1 MNDITPIA
9 EAVVMLI
16 TAVISCLLIP
26 WIRSKTTQAQRE
38 QLVAWTKIAVSAAE
52 QIFKGQGRGKE
63 KKNYVLDFLKNK
75 GIYLDEDSVNTAI
88 EAAVKQLN
96 TEGITIS

>member
-1 MNDITPIA
+1 MNDITPIV